1 MNEINNTS
9 KSNKSRKS
17 HKSNQSNKTNQTNHQ
32 SSDKPNIHPAKQTAA
47 ICCHWFLCS
56 APPPGCVS
64 ESPAHLH
71 AETHLK
77 TRTFGPWSHE
87 LLSPNPNGTRGQ
99 TPSGLD
105 KHAADQQ
112 KCWGGAG
119 EMGIPANFG
128 GFASPTQWEFKST
141 RWKNYSTNCVTFWTT
156 ISRPLITSKHDGSA
170 RALFTVLHSCYTVFW
185 IWQYYAVL
193 SWLKLLPKKNVLEKQ
208 ISYQLGNSAPKY
220 IVNQQ
225 RTI

>member
-99 TPSGLD
+99 TPSVLD

-112 KCWGGAG
+112 KCWGGPG
-119 EMGIPANFG
+119 K
-128 GFASPTQWEFKST
+128 WE
-141 RWKNYSTNCVTFWTT
+141 YQPILV
-156 ISRPLITSKHDGSA
+156 
-170 RALFTVLHSCYTVFW
+170 VLQVPRNES
-185 IWQYYAVL
+185 L
-193 SWLKLLPKKNVLEKQ
+193 
-208 ISYQLGNSAPKY
+208 
-220 IVNQQ
+220 NQQ
-225 RTI
+225 DGRTIQQIVLLFEQQSVGL